1 MIAIET
7 RTAPMRPARLL
18 ATLLLSFALPVAAA
32 EWQTVLS
39 DQSRRVEI
47 DRASIFDSDQ
57 GTKVSW
63 GRVVLTAEEA
73 DSAGY
78 ATIKALN
85 RYDCRNRSFF
95 TIKRVYLDA
104 AARVVREEAVADQV
118 PLEVAPNSVDERMW
132 REVCR
137 PPTVS
142 DLEKVASAAGRLAA
156 EAQSADARSSPA
168 AKPAKPSP
176 IATRDAG
183 ARPMKAGGSAAGA
196 VKVATPAAEEN
207 AEQPKLVLP
216 PLPSIRPP
224 RTEVPAEAKTA
235 AREEAR
241 PGTKG
246 AKEEPAPPAPRPA
259 ATRQLAASPAPG
271 TLPVMAPGV
280 ADARTAPARRE
291 AGHAASSAPAARPRA
306 EPRRLAKV
314 EIEPAKAVQA
324 TPATVSLRPG
334 GGPGW
339 SYEGDTGPAN
349 WGRLRPDWK
358 LCSEGTRQSPID
370 LRDGVA
376 VDLAPVKFD
385 YRATGFRITDTGN
398 TLQVDV
404 GEGMSME
411 LRGRTY
417 ALQRFT
423 LHRPSQERVGG
434 MAHDMV
440 AHFEHRDSEGRVAM
454 LAVLLAAGS
463 EGNALLQ
470 TLWNNLPLDKGR
482 DYSPPVT
489 IDLAA
494 FLPASPAH
502 YLYIGS
508 LPVPPCTEEV
518 PWVVMKTPVAMSA
531 EQLAV
536 FARLYPRNGRPI
548 QPANGRLILESR

>member
-1 MIAIET
+1 MT
-7 RTAPMRPARLL
+7 PARLL
-18 ATLLLSFALPVAAA
+18 AALLLSSALPVAAA

-63 GRVVLTAEEA
+63 GRVVLSAEEA
-73 DSAGY
+73 ESAGY

-118 PLEVAPNSVDERMW
+118 PLEVARNSVDERMW

-142 DLEKVASAAGRLAA
+142 DLEKVASAAGSAAA
-156 EAQSADARSSPA
+156 EARSPDARPGPA
-168 AKPAKPSP
+168 AKVARPVP
-176 IATRDAG
+176 IATRDEG
-183 ARPMKAGGSAAGA
+183 ARPMRAGGSAAGA
-196 VKVATPAAEEN
+196 VKAATPAAEEA

-224 RTEVPAEAKTA
+224 RAEVPAEANTA
-235 AREEAR
+235 ARDGAR
-241 PGTKG
+241 AGPGRAKDEPGPPVQEPATTRHG
-246 AKEEPAPPAPRPA
+246 ASSRAPVKAPPAANPRA
-259 ATRQLAASPAPG
+259 AAS
-271 TLPVMAPGV
+271 
-280 ADARTAPARRE
+280 RRDS
-291 AGHAASSAPAARPRA
+291 GHVASSPAAARPRA
-306 EPRRLAKV
+306 EPKRLATIEV
-314 EIEPAKAVQA
+314 EPAEPVRVAPAAAFFRPAV
-324 TPATVSLRPG
+324 
-334 GGPGW
+334 GPGW

-440 AHFEHRDSEGRVAM
+440 AHFEHRDSEGRAAM
-454 LAVLLAAGS
+454 LAVLLAAGT
-463 EGNALLQ
+463 EANALLQ